1 MDSQKRL
8 AVLKNMLNRLTGA
21 APETPAAF
29 QVPEAPKVAQ
39 LQPPPQPAD
48 PNQRRLQVLQS
59 MLLKLQGS

>member
-21 APETPAAF
+21 EPEVQVAPQVSATP
-29 QVPEAPKVAQ
+29 QVS
-39 LQPPPQPAD
+39 PPMD

>member
-8 AVLKNMLNRLTGA
+8 TILKNMLNRLTGA
-21 APETPAAF
+21 EPETPQAS
-29 QVPEAPKVAQ
+29 QVLE
-39 LQPPPQPAD
+39 PPPSAPAD

>member
-21 APETPAAF
+21 APETP
-29 QVPEAPKVAQ
+29 KVAQ
-39 LQPPPQPAD
+39 VQPPPLPAD
-48 PNQRRLQVLQS
+48 PNQRRLQVLQA